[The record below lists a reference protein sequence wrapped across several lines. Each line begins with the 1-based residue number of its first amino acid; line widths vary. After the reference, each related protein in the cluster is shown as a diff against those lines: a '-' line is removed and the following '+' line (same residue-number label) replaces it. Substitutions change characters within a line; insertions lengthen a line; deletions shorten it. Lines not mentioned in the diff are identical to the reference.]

1 MTRATAVARA
11 FRRMPDFAGVALVD
25 ILANGVAMLIIVIV
39 VSIAARMEREER
51 YAEQASEVA
60 AVMSHKFST
69 SLVLNSLAASPP
81 ARLHDY
87 ETSPLDQFLHPGVLP
102 ILEMHRGFV
111 REFYSGTIWTRR
123 NLLEEHSGLGA
134 WLAGFTDEQ
143 RGRLRIDVY
152 DIPQFYLTM
161 SILREQGIKVYH
173 WHFVTGGLTV
183 GEAASCPGGVA
194 AKDCPGGGGEAP
206 APLPQLALDD
216 HGSGG
221 LGNLES
227 PLIEPPSGGGRGSN
241 GAGSRPGFMPDGTGS
256 APGPIPGG
264 VVPGVAGSA
273 GARFGTEG
281 AASGAAGAG
290 LRPGSGNTGAAGEG
304 RGAGGEDS
312 GVAEAERGLL
322 SGPQGAERGRGFGTE
337 PGLDSGT
344 AANLGSFPGAREGG
358 MEPGAG
364 EGMRRPSREGARQGG
379 RGRPSRA
386 GSGPGGSGP
395 QMNLRIALPESIRRA
410 AQSGGE
416 GAPALEALFGI
427 VLHYLGELQ
436 DSLDTGG
443 TPSPRIEGF
452 AERIQRAFRAPPPIT
467 DAERHIARD
476 LALKFALLP
485 HLGTPDFR
493 PDPLALHPVPQG
505 SGSEAVLVIEPNR
518 LNDAVGVDRG
528 VVARD
533 SDTQAGAG
541 TGEGA
546 PEGDGADGEGR
557 DGAFPPRGRATLA
570 LNAYPGIWQ
579 GLEIRVEPY
588 SVVLMPP
595 EVRQPE
601 RMRWRAVAYITPR
614 LDDFIVGFAFADMDT
629 EGRLRIQA
637 DANRVRLEGRP
648 LFTEYRESAFG
659 SRGWLVSLYAALAA
673 GLALLGI
680 GWRYLAVRAA

>member
-1 MTRATAVARA
+1 
-11 FRRMPDFAGVALVD
+11 MPDFAGVALVD

-87 ETSPLDQFLHPGVLP
+87 ETSPLDQILHPRILP

-123 NLLEEHSGLGA
+123 NLLEERSGLGT
-134 WLAGFTDEQ
+134 WLAGLTDDQ
-143 RGRLRIDVY
+143 KGRLRIDVY
-152 DIPQFYLTM
+152 DVPQFYLTM
-161 SILREQGIKVYH
+161 SILREHGIRIYH
-173 WHFVTGGLTV
+173 WHFLTGALTA
-183 GEAASCPGGVA
+183 GEAAGCPGGVA
-194 AKDCPGGGGEAP
+194 AKDCPGGGGETP

-221 LGNLES
+221 LGDLDT
-227 PLIEPPSGGGRGSN
+227 PLIEPPSGSGQGSS
-241 GAGSRPGFMPDGTGS
+241 GAGSRPGFMPGGTGS
-256 APGPIPGG
+256 APGPLPGN

-273 GARFGTEG
+273 GVGFAAQG
-281 AASGAAGAG
+281 AAPGTDSGTASAVLRPGGGDSGAADGG
-290 LRPGSGNTGAAGEG
+290 L
-304 RGAGGEDS
+304 GAGGGGS
-312 GVAEAERGLL
+312 GLAGAERGLL
-322 SGPQGAERGRGFGTE
+322 SGPQGADRGRGFGTE
-337 PGLDSGT
+337 PGLDPGA
-344 AANLGSFPGAREGG
+344 AANLGSFPGAREGNPG
-358 MEPGAG
+358 PGAG
-364 EGMRRPSREGARQGG
+364 EGAQRPPRDGAR
-379 RGRPSRA
+379 RGERAQRSRA
-386 GSGPGGSGP
+386 GSGPGDSGP
-395 QMNLRIALPESIRRA
+395 RMNLRIALPESIRRA
-410 AQSGGE
+410 AQSGAE

-436 DSLDTGG
+436 GSLDAGG

-467 DAERHIARD
+467 DAERQVARD

-493 PDPLALHPVPQG
+493 PGPLALHPVPRD
-505 SGSEAVLVIEPNR
+505 SGTEAVLVIEPNR
-518 LNDAVGVDRG
+518 LNDAVWVDRG
-528 VVARD
+528 VGA
-533 SDTQAGAG
+533 SHADTQAGEEA
-541 TGEGA
+541 GEGVQ
-546 PEGDGADGEGR
+546 EGVESDGGARG
-557 DGAFPPRGRATLA
+557 GAFPPRGRAGLA

-579 GLEIRVEPY
+579 GLEIRVEPW

-595 EVRQPE
+595 EVHRPE

-614 LDDFIVGFAFADMDT
+614 LDDFIVGFVFADMDT
-629 EGRLRIQA
+629 DGRLRIQA

-659 SRGWLVSLYAALAA
+659 SRGWLVTLYAALAT

>member
-1 MTRATAVARA
+1 MTRATVVARA
-11 FRRMPDFAGVALVD
+11 SRRMPDFAGVALVD

-39 VSIAARMEREER
+39 VSIAARMERDER
-51 YAEQASEVA
+51 YAEQASEIA

-87 ETSPLDQFLHPGVLP
+87 ETSPLDQLLHPGVLP

-123 NLLEEHSGLGA
+123 DLLEERSGLGA

-161 SILREQGIKVYH
+161 SILRDQGIKVYH
-173 WHFVTGGLTV
+173 WHFVTGGLTA
-183 GEAASCPGGVA
+183 GEAARCPGGVA

-216 HGSGG
+216 HGPGG
-221 LGNLES
+221 LGDLES
-227 PLIEPPSGGGRGSN
+227 PLLEPPSEGSRGSN
-241 GAGSRPGFMPDGTGS
+241 GAGSGSGFMPDGTGS
-256 APGPIPGG
+256 TPGPIPGG
-264 VVPGVAGSA
+264 VVPGVAGAA
-273 GARFGTEG
+273 GAGFGTEG
-281 AASGAAGAG
+281 AASGTAGAG
-290 LRPGSGNTGAAGEG
+290 LQPGGGDTGAAGEG
-304 RGAGGEDS
+304 RGAGGEGS
-312 GVAEAERGLL
+312 GIAEAQRGLL
-322 SGPQGAERGRGFGTE
+322 SGPQGAEGGRGFGTE
-337 PGLDSGT
+337 PGLGSGT

-358 MEPGAG
+358 MAPGAG
-364 EGMRRPSREGARQGG
+364 EGLRRPSREGARQGG

-386 GSGPGGSGP
+386 ESGPGGSGP

-452 AERIQRAFRAPPPIT
+452 AKRIQRAFRAPPAIT
-467 DAERHIARD
+467 DAQRHVARD

-485 HLGTPDFR
+485 HLGMPDFR
-493 PDPLALHPVPQG
+493 PDPLALHPVAQG
-505 SGSEAVLVIEPNR
+505 SGSEAALVIEPNR
-518 LNDAVGVDRG
+518 LNDAVRVDRG

-533 SDTQAGAG
+533 SDTQGGAGAG
-541 TGEGA
+541 EDS
-546 PEGDGADGEGR
+546 PESDGSVGEGR
-557 DGAFPPRGRATLA
+557 DGALPPRGRAALA

-601 RMRWRAVAYITPR
+601 RIRWRAVAYITPR
-614 LDDFIVGFAFADMDT
+614 LDDFIVGFVFADMDT

-659 SRGWLVSLYAALAA
+659 SRGWLVTLYAALAV
-673 GLALLGI
+673 GLALLGV

>member
-1 MTRATAVARA
+1 MTRTTAVARA
-11 FRRMPDFAGVALVD
+11 SRRMPDFAGVALVD

-87 ETSPLDQFLHPGVLP
+87 ETSPLDQFLHPGILP

-123 NLLEEHSGLGA
+123 DLLEERSRLGA

-161 SILREQGIKVYH
+161 SILREHGIKAYH
-173 WHFVTGGLTV
+173 WHFVAGTLTA
-183 GEAASCPGGVA
+183 GEAAHCPPGVA

-206 APLPQLALDD
+206 APLPQLAMDD
-216 HGSGG
+216 RGSGG
-221 LGNLES
+221 LGNLDS

-241 GAGSRPGFMPDGTGS
+241 GAGSRSGFMSGGTGS
-256 APGPIPGG
+256 TPGPMPGG
-264 VVPGVAGSA
+264 VVPGVAGAA
-273 GARFGTEG
+273 GAGFGTEG
-281 AASGAAGAG
+281 SASRTAGAG
-290 LRPGSGNTGAAGEG
+290 LRPGDGDTGAAGEG
-304 RGAGGEDS
+304 RGAGGEGS
-312 GVAEAERGLL
+312 GAAEAERGLL
-322 SGPQGAERGRGFGTE
+322 SGPQGAERGRGFGTG

-344 AANLGSFPGAREGG
+344 AANLGSFPGAGEGG
-358 MEPGAG
+358 MGPGAG
-364 EGMRRPSREGARQGG
+364 EGVRRPSRDAAGQGG

-410 AQSGGE
+410 AQSGSE

-436 DSLDTGG
+436 DSLDAGG

-467 DAERHIARD
+467 DAQRHVARD

-485 HLGTPDFR
+485 HLGTPEFR
-493 PDPLALHPVPQG
+493 PDPLALDPVAQG
-505 SGSEAVLVIEPNR
+505 PGSEAALVIAPNR

-533 SDTQAGAG
+533 GDTRDGAGAG
-541 TGEGA
+541 EDS
-546 PEGDGADGEGR
+546 PQGDGSDGKGR
-557 DGAFPPRGRATLA
+557 DGAFPPRGRANLA

-601 RMRWRAVAYITPR
+601 RTRWRAVAYITPR
-614 LDDFIVGFAFADMDT
+614 LDDFIVGFVFADMDT

-659 SRGWLVSLYAALAA
+659 SRGWLVMLYAALAV
-673 GLALLGI
+673 GLALLGV